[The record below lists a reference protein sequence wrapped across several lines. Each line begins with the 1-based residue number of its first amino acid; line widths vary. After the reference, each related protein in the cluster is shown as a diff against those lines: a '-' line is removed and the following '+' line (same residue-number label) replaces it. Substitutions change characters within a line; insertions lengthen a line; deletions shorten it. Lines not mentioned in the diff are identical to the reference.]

1 MQPTCARLG
10 AMRSVEQITDVVT
23 EHGEGPVW
31 ALEWGGLRFVDMLS
45 GGVLTLRADGTV
57 DRIDV
62 GPVAA
67 MVRPR
72 TAGGYVVATETGLGL
87 AEDVDGVPTDHVRL
101 TRADGE
107 RMNEGAVAPDGSLYV
122 GSSSWDVTPGAASL
136 YRVHPD
142 RRTERVLDGVTISN
156 GLGFSPDATLAY
168 YVDSGAGRMDLF
180 DVDGGALLNRRPF
193 VTFSREEGDL
203 DGLAV
208 DTEGTIWV
216 AVYGG
221 GHVRRYSPDGELL
234 EVVELSVPHV
244 TACTLG
250 GPGLTD
256 LLVTTSRG
264 GLGADAP
271 RGAGAVYRV
280 PVDVPGLPVQPFGG

>member
-1 MQPTCARLG
+1 
-10 AMRSVEQITDVVT
+10 MRSVEQVTDVVT
-23 EHGEGPVW
+23 DHGEGPVW
-31 ALEWGGLRFVDMLS
+31 SAEWGGLRFVDMLS
-45 GGVLTLRADGTV
+45 GGVLTLRADGRV
-57 DRIDV
+57 DRLDV

-72 TAGGYVVATETGLGL
+72 DGGGYVVATETGIGL
-87 AEDVDGVPTDHVRL
+87 AETADALPTRHVVL
-101 TRADGE
+101 ASADGE
-107 RMNEGAVAPDGSLYV
+107 RMNEGTVAPDGSLYV
-122 GSSSWDVTPGAASL
+122 GSSTYAVTPGAAAL

-142 RRTERVLDGVTISN
+142 LRTERVLDGVTISN
-156 GLGFSPDATLAY
+156 GLGFSPDHTRAY

-180 DVDGGALLNRRPF
+180 DVDGGALTGRRPLL
-193 VTFSREEGDL
+193 TLPRAEGDL

-221 GHVRRYSPDGELL
+221 GHVRRYSPGGELL
-234 EVVELSVPHV
+234 EVVELPVPHV

-264 GLGADAP
+264 GLGAEAP
-271 RGAGAVYRV
+271 PGAGAVYRV
-280 PVDVPGLPVQPFGG
+280 PVDVPGLPVLPFTG

>member
-1 MQPTCARLG
+1 
-10 AMRSVEQITDVVT
+10 MRSVEQVTEVVT
-23 EHGEGPVW
+23 DHGEGPVW
-31 ALEWGGLRFVDMLS
+31 SAEWGGLRFVDMLA
-45 GGVLTLRADGTV
+45 GGVLTLRTDGTV
-57 DRIDV
+57 DRLDV
-62 GPVAA
+62 GRVAA

-72 TAGGYVVATETGLGL
+72 AGGGYVVATETGLGL
-87 AEDVDGVPTDHVRL
+87 AEAPDALPTRDVAL
-101 TRADGE
+101 TRAPGE

-122 GSSSWDVTPGAASL
+122 GSSTWEVTPGAAAL

-142 RRTERVLDGVTISN
+142 LRTERVLEGVTISN
-156 GLGFSPDATLAY
+156 GLGFSPDHTRAY

-180 DVDGGALLNRRPF
+180 DVVSGILLERRPF
-193 VTFSREEGDL
+193 VSLPREEGDL

-208 DTEGTIWV
+208 DAQGTIWV

-221 GHVRRYSPDGELL
+221 GHVRRYSPDGDLL
-234 EVVELSVPHV
+234 EVVDLPVPHV

-271 RGAGAVYRV
+271 VGAGAVYRV
-280 PVDVPGLPVQPFGG
+280 DVDVPGLPVLPFAG

>member
-1 MQPTCARLG
+1 
-10 AMRSVEQITDVVT
+10 MRAAEQVTDVVT
-23 EHGEGPVW
+23 DHGEGPVW
-31 ALEWGGLRFVDMLS
+31 SPEWGGLRFVDMLA
-45 GGVLTLRADGTV
+45 GGVLTLRTDGTV
-57 DRIDV
+57 DRLDV

-72 TAGGYVVATETGLGL
+72 AGGGYVVATETGVGL
-87 AEDVDGVPTDHVRL
+87 ADSADALPS
-101 TRADGE
+101 RAVVLARGRGE

-122 GSSSWDVTPGAASL
+122 GSSTWEVTPGAAAL

-142 RRTERVLDGVTISN
+142 LRTERVLDGVTISN
-156 GLGFSPDATLAY
+156 GLGFSPDHTRAY
-168 YVDSGAGRMDLF
+168 YVDSGAGRLDVF
-180 DVDGGALLNRRPF
+180 DVVAGILLDRRPF
-193 VTFSREEGDL
+193 VSLPREQGDL
-203 DGLAV
+203 DGLTV
-208 DTEGTIWV
+208 DAQGTVWV

-234 EVVELSVPHV
+234 EVVDLPVPHV

-264 GLGADAP
+264 GLGDDAP
-271 RGAGAVYRV
+271 PGAGAVYRV
-280 PVDVPGLPVQPFGG
+280 DVDVPGLPVLPFAG